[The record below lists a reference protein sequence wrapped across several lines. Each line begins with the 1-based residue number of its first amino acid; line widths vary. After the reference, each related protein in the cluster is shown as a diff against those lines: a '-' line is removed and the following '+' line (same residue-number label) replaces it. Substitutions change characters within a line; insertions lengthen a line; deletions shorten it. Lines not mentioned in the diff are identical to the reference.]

1 MSCFEFFLGKMYSDT
16 NDTQNAIT
24 TYKKLLEIHEF
35 DLSTNAELLTPFLF
49 KGVLELFS
57 LYYRTSQMDKGQ
69 QLLKRLRQ
77 SLVVTPTGDDRIFVE
92 ENQQSFA
99 CLFGVYL

>member
-1 MSCFEFFLGKMYSDT
+1 MYSDT
-16 NDTQNAIT
+16 NDTQNAIKS
-24 TYKKLLEIHEF
+24 YKKLLEIHEF

-57 LYYRTSQMDKGQ
+57 LYHRTSQMDKGQ

-77 SLVVTPTGDDRIFVE
+77 SLTVTPTGDDCIFVE
-92 ENQQSFA
+92 EYRQIFA
-99 CLFGVYL
+99 CLLGVDL

>member
-1 MSCFEFFLGKMYSDT
+1 MYSDT
-16 NDTQNAIT
+16 NDTHNAIKS
-24 TYKKLLEIHEF
+24 YKKLLEIHEF
-35 DLSTNAELLTPFLF
+35 DLSTNAELVTPFLF

-57 LYYRTSQMDKGQ
+57 LYHRTSQMNKRQ

-92 ENQQSFA
+92 ENRQFFA
-99 CLFGVYL
+99 FLFGVYL